1 MRQGGDSKADQDKKL
16 FVGGLHP
23 ATTEN
28 ELREFYSQW
37 GEITDVVVMK
47 DQRTGKSRGFG
58 FVTFADASSVDV
70 AQSNRPHHLGGKQID
85 SKRAMPREE
94 TSPEVHAAVKKIFVG
109 ALKKHITND
118 DLTAYFSSYGNV
130 VDAQVVMSK
139 ERNES
144 RGFAFV
150 TFDDTDA
157 VDKVILSRPHTLMD
171 SKIDVRKALSK
182 EEMGKV
188 RSRPPRPDL
197 RQGWSNGGPGYT
209 QGYDFGYGQGYGGG
223 SGYEGSGYNY
233 ENPPPP
239 AWGPPMNGASGGFGS
254 YGQQHA
260 YAGGPMRGAPPPY
273 TRPAPYAGQNSWQR
287 AYGFNGWRI
296 PSSERLLEDSR

>member
-109 ALKKHITND
+109 ALKKHITNE
-118 DLTAYFSSYGNV
+118 DLTNYFSSYGNV

-188 RSRPPRPDL
+188 RSRPPRPDM
-197 RQGWSNGGPGYT
+197 RQGWSN
-209 QGYDFGYGQGYGGG
+209 
-223 SGYEGSGYNY
+223 GSGYNY

-273 TRPAPYAGQNSWQR
+273 PRPTPYAGQNSWQR
-287 AYGFNGWRI
+287 
-296 PSSERLLEDSR
+296 